1 MKFWKCLDYL
11 YPPRCPVCGEISSDG
26 ICPVCTKKLFFVKEH
41 YCMKCGKPLEAAE
54 AEYCR
59 DCRQHPK
66 NFERGMGLCIYQK
79 PVTNSLAAIKYKN
92 ERKFAKYYLEE
103 IQKRKYR
110 DLLQLKIDVIIPV
123 PIHRKKRRKRG
134 FNQAE
139 IFANGIAEML
149 NKPMYT
155 KIVERIH
162 DTKPQKQLNPGE
174 RKSNLK
180 KAFRGNLK
188 EYQRAGMPKRV
199 LLVDDIYTTGSTAEA
214 VTVALKQLGI
224 REVYVFCI
232 AIGKGFS

>member
-1 MKFWKCLDYL
+1 MLSFLF
-11 YPPRCPVCGEISSDG
+11 PP
-26 ICPVCTKKLFFVKEH
+26 ICPLCAKELLDKGEHICKSCSKKQIFIKEPTC
-41 YCMKCGKPLEAAE
+41 YSCGKPMKNHEK
-54 AEYCR
+54 EYCS

-92 ERKFAKYYLEE
+92 ERKFVKYYLEE

-162 DTKPQKQLNPGE
+162 DTKKQLNPGE

-214 VTVALKQLGI
+214 VTAALKQLGI

>member
-1 MKFWKCLDYL
+1 
-11 YPPRCPVCGEISSDG
+11 
-26 ICPVCTKKLFFVKEH
+26 
-41 YCMKCGKPLEAAE
+41 
-54 AEYCR
+54 
-59 DCRQHPK
+59 
-66 NFERGMGLCIYQK
+66 
-79 PVTNSLAAIKYKN
+79 
-92 ERKFAKYYLEE
+92 
-103 IQKRKYR
+103 
-110 DLLQLKIDVIIPV
+110 
-123 PIHRKKRRKRG
+123 
-134 FNQAE
+134 
-139 IFANGIAEML
+139 ML

-214 VTVALKQLGI
+214 VTAALKQLGI

>member
-1 MKFWKCLDYL
+1 MKNHEK
-11 YPPRCPVCGEISSDG
+11 
-26 ICPVCTKKLFFVKEH
+26 
-41 YCMKCGKPLEAAE
+41 
-54 AEYCR
+54 EYCS

-123 PIHRKKRRKRG
+123 PIHRKRRKEALIRQK
-134 FNQAE
+134 FCKWNCRNVKQTYVYKDCRKNSWYETAE
-139 IFANGIAEML
+139 TI
-149 NKPMYT
+149 KPRR
-155 KIVERIH
+155 E
-162 DTKPQKQLNPGE
+162 
-174 RKSNLK
+174 KSNLK

-214 VTVALKQLGI
+214 VTVAWNN
-224 REVYVFCI
+224 
-232 AIGKGFS
+232 